1 MSHPAKKHKRSPSVT
16 GSPAPSHAPMRS
28 MKKYMG
34 PRSYGK
40 FQKRAKNEKKNFD
53 TDIVAAGM
61 STIPSLATAATYCL
75 NLFTAGTS
83 ANNVLGRQ
91 AVMRSLLLRMSIRTG
106 GGINSSAA
114 PTSIRVLVVYDRQPS
129 GATAATSAVILGS
142 TTFGTAS
149 PLNLG
154 TSDRFTVL
162 ADEKFSLGGVASLG
176 ANTTTVTELPV
187 AHYVDRYVKIGLPS
201 EANTNFTG
209 GIGGIQTGAVLIL
222 AWSDIAAAN
231 NPPVV
236 DCAMSRIRFT
246 DN

>member
-16 GSPAPSHAPMRS
+16 GSPAASHAPMRS

-40 FQKRAKNEKKNFD
+40 FQKRSKNEKKNFD

-91 AVMRSLLLRMSIRTG
+91 AVMRSLLLRMSIRQAGNVSTG
-106 GGINSSAA
+106 ATA
-114 PTSIRVLVVYDRQPS
+114 TSVRVLVLYDRQPS
-129 GATAATSAVILGS
+129 GAAAATSATILGA
-142 TTFGTAS
+142 TTYGTAS

-154 TSDRFTVL
+154 TSDRFSVL
-162 ADEKFSLGGVASLG
+162 LDEKLTLGGIGVQG
-176 ANTTTVTELPV
+176 TVTNQCVELP
-187 AHYVDRYVKIGLPS
+187 APQYVDRYVKIGLPS